1 MLITTLSDGLS
12 LPTGDDFVSKVFP
25 NIWSFLAQLL
35 AFIIMSIIVI
45 KFAYKPVKKFLAQ
58 RREYVEEHL
67 SKAEEATKKAED
79 NVKET
84 EKNLALSNK
93 QALQI
98 IEEAKTEAEK
108 QKQEILLQAKQE
120 ANNKIIQAQQ
130 DIEKEKQKAVQEVH
144 DDVVNLALEASKTL
158 LTREV
163 NSSDNQ
169 KLLNDF
175 VDELTEEK

>member
-25 NIWSFLAQLL
+25 NIWAFLVQLL

-45 KFAYKPVKKFLAQ
+45 KFAYKPVSNFLKKRKEFINSNLNSAQ
-58 RREYVEEHL
+58 
-67 SKAEEATKKAED
+67 
-79 NVKET
+79 
-84 EKNLALSNK
+84 EKNSEANLK
-93 QALQI
+93 V
-98 IEEAKTEAEK
+98 EEAKTEAEK
-108 QKQEILLQAKQE
+108 QKQEILLQAKLE

>member
-1 MLITTLSDGLS
+1 MLIITLSDGLS

-25 NIWSFLAQLL
+25 NIWAFLVQLL

-84 EKNLALSNK
+84 EKNLALSNRK
-93 QALQI
+93 ALQI
-98 IEEAKTEAEK
+98 IEDAKKEAEK
-108 QKQEILLQAKQE
+108 QKQEILLQAKVE
-120 ANNKIIQAQQ
+120 ANNKMIQAQQ

-163 NSSDNQ
+163 NSLDNQ

>member
-1 MLITTLSDGLS
+1 M
-12 LPTGDDFVSKVFP
+12 
-25 NIWSFLAQLL
+25 
-35 AFIIMSIIVI
+35 
-45 KFAYKPVKKFLAQ
+45 
-58 RREYVEEHL
+58 
-67 SKAEEATKKAED
+67 
-79 NVKET
+79 
-84 EKNLALSNK
+84 
-93 QALQI
+93 QI
-98 IEEAKTEAEK
+98 IEEAKSEAEK
-108 QKQEILLQAKQE
+108 QKQEILLQAKLE
-120 ANNKIIQAQQ
+120 ANNKMIQAQQ

>member
-1 MLITTLSDGLS
+1 MLIITLSDGLS

-25 NIWSFLAQLL
+25 NIWAFLVQLL

-67 SKAEEATKKAED
+67 SKAEEATKKAEY

-93 QALQI
+93 KALQI
-98 IEEAKTEAEK
+98 IEDAKKEAEK
-108 QKQEILLQAKQE
+108 QKQEILLQAKVE
-120 ANNKIIQAQQ
+120 ANNKMIQVQQ

-163 NSSDNQ
+163 NSLDNQ

-175 VDELTEEK
+175 VDGLTEEK

>member
-1 MLITTLSDGLS
+1 MLIITLSDGLS

-25 NIWSFLAQLL
+25 NIWAFLVQLL
-35 AFIIMSIIVI
+35 SFIIMSIIVI

-93 QALQI
+93 KALQI
-98 IEEAKTEAEK
+98 IEDAKKEAEK
-108 QKQEILLQAKQE
+108 QKQEILLQAKVE
-120 ANNKIIQAQQ
+120 ANNKMIQVQQ

-163 NSSDNQ
+163 NSLDNQ
-169 KLLNDF
+169 KFLNDF

>member
-1 MLITTLSDGLS
+1 MM
-12 LPTGDDFVSKVFP
+12 
-25 NIWSFLAQLL
+25 NHNMQ
-35 AFIIMSIIVI
+35 M
-45 KFAYKPVKKFLAQ
+45 Q
-58 RREYVEEHL
+58 
-67 SKAEEATKKAED
+67 
-79 NVKET
+79 KET

>member
-1 MLITTLSDGLS
+1 MLIITLSDGLS

-25 NIWSFLAQLL
+25 NIWAFLVQLL
-35 AFIIMSIIVI
+35 AFIIMSNIVI

-93 QALQI
+93 KALQI
-98 IEEAKTEAEK
+98 IEDAKKEAEK
-108 QKQEILLQAKQE
+108 QKQEILLQAKVE
-120 ANNKIIQAQQ
+120 ANNKMIQVQQ

-163 NSSDNQ
+163 NSLDNQ
-169 KLLNDF
+169 KFLNDF

>member
-1 MLITTLSDGLS
+1 MTPDSYDIKSKIGVIFQDVAVFDELNVYDNIDYFCGLYISD
-12 LPTGDDFVSKVFP
+12 K
-25 NIWSFLAQLL
+25 N
-35 AFIIMSIIVI
+35 
-45 KFAYKPVKKFLAQ
+45 K

-84 EKNLALSNK
+84 EKKLALSNK
-93 QALQI
+93 KALQI
-98 IEEAKTEAEK
+98 IEDAKKEAEI
-108 QKQEILLQAKQE
+108 QKQEILLQAKVE
-120 ANNKIIQAQQ
+120 ANNKMIQVQQ

-163 NSSDNQ
+163 NSLDNQ

>member
-1 MLITTLSDGLS
+1 MLIITLSDGLS

-25 NIWSFLAQLL
+25 NIWAFLVQLL

-93 QALQI
+93 KALQI
-98 IEEAKTEAEK
+98 IGDAKKEAEK
-108 QKQEILLQAKQE
+108 QKQEILLQAKVE
-120 ANNKIIQAQQ
+120 ANNKMIQVQQ

-163 NSSDNQ
+163 NSLDNQ

>member
-1 MLITTLSDGLS
+1 MLIITLSDGLS

-25 NIWSFLAQLL
+25 NIWAFLVQLL

-93 QALQI
+93 KALQI
-98 IEEAKTEAEK
+98 IEDAKKEAKK
-108 QKQEILLQAKQE
+108 QKQEILLQAKVE
-120 ANNKIIQAQQ
+120 ANNKMIQAQQ

-163 NSSDNQ
+163 NSLDNQ